1 MGNDA
6 MTRIDRAALEEVLSR
21 VQRPGRYIGGEM
33 HAVVKEEAS
42 FRVAL
47 SYPDLY
53 EIGMSNNGVSILYDM
68 ANRVPGVACE
78 RVFAVEADFEAALRA
93 SGLPLYTLE
102 TFTPLGRCDLIGF
115 NVGHELLATNILQI
129 LDLGGVP
136 LLRAD
141 RGEGCPVVMAGGAA
155 SSNPM
160 PLSDFI
166 DAFFIGDG
174 EEGIVEVITTLMEAR
189 AHGLRRADAISRLGS
204 IEGVYLP
211 GAPAGAPGSRA
222 RKRVYRGADLADPPR
237 PLVPLIRIA
246 QERAV
251 VEVTRGC
258 GNFCNYCH
266 AGFFDLPYR
275 FYDHRAVARRVF
287 EIVGNTGYNEVTLS
301 SLSIGDYPRLVELVN
316 EILPGLTEKGVS
328 VSFPSLRVDRGT
340 LPIIER
346 ISGVRR
352 ASLTFAVESASEAIR
367 ARARKS
373 LFLDDL
379 VEIVRHVRARGW
391 KVIKFYFM
399 LGLPGCREHDEAGEM
414 VRLLGE
420 LHRAG
425 GRGMDIN
432 VTVSPFVPKPH
443 TPFQREPQMG
453 REYFEE
459 AVARIKRGLPRSIRI
474 KNHDVGASEIEGVL
488 SRGDARMG
496 EVIAGVYREGCR
508 FDSWSEHFRHDVWR
522 EVLDRVLPG
531 WEEGLGRR
539 DEAVLPWDMI
549 ATGFEAI
556 ARKRAGEG
564 AGSFCP
570 GRVRQVRGEI
580 DGQRVDDATRAFEG
594 RYAVRARVRVR
605 FSKTGFTRFVPHN
618 DFMEIVKRALR
629 MAEAPV
635 AMTRGFNK
643 RERVAAGYPVPLGV
657 ESEAELVDI
666 DCFDEVG
673 EGFAGG
679 LNAFLPAGIRALSAA
694 PLLEE
699 ESIMASVA
707 VVEYRVTP
715 RHAGVGRAMETALSG
730 EWEFVR
736 KTRKGDRRVSGAA
749 AVHSREQD
757 GAGSIILRL
766 YAGREDSLRIDDVV
780 RSLAGLADGEPA
792 DRAAAMVKTGQYR
805 LDGEVLRPL

>member
-1 MGNDA
+1 
-6 MTRIDRAALEEVLSR
+6 MTGIDRAALEMILPR

-33 HAVVKEEAS
+33 HAVVREEAA
-42 FRVAL
+42 FRMAL

-53 EIGMSNNGVSILYDM
+53 EIGMSNNGISILYDI

-93 SGLPLYTLE
+93 SGIPLYTLE
-102 TFTPLGRCDLIGF
+102 TFTPLGALSLIGF

-129 LDLGGVP
+129 LDLGGIP
-136 LLRAD
+136 LLRRD
-141 RGEGCPVVMAGGAA
+141 RGEGCPVVIAGGAA
-155 SSNPM
+155 VSNPM

-174 EEGIVEVITTLMEAR
+174 EEGIVDIITTLKEAKDR
-189 AHGLRRADAISRLGS
+189 GLSRADSIRLLGS

-211 GAPAGAPGSRA
+211 GSPEGAPGSRA
-222 RKRVYRGADLADPPR
+222 RKSVYRGADLADPPR

-275 FYDHRAVARRVF
+275 FYDHRTVARRVF
-287 EIVGNTGYNEVTLS
+287 EIVRNTGYNEVTLS
-301 SLSIGDYPRLVELVN
+301 SLSIGDYPRLVDLVN

-352 ASLTFAVESASEAIR
+352 ASLTFAVESASGAIR

-379 VEIVRHVRARGW
+379 VEIVRHVRTRGW

-399 LGLPGCREHDEAGEM
+399 LGLPGCLEHDEAGEM
-414 VRLLGE
+414 VQFLAE

-453 REYFEE
+453 SEYFDE

-474 KNHDVGASEIEGVL
+474 KNHNIGSSIIEGVL
-488 SRGDARMG
+488 SRGDASLG
-496 EVIAGVYREGCR
+496 KVIHRAYREGCR
-508 FDSWSEHFRHDVWR
+508 FDSWDEHFRYDVWR
-522 EVLDRVLPG
+522 SILEGDLPG
-531 WEEGLGRR
+531 WERGLGRR
-539 DEAVLPWDMI
+539 DDPVLPWEGVT
-549 ATGFEAI
+549 TGFEAI
-556 ARKRAGEG
+556 TRRREGEEPDYP
-564 AGSFCP
+564 C
-570 GRVRQVRGEI
+570 RDRIRRVRGEI
-580 DGQRVDDATRAFEG
+580 DGERIDTAMRSFEE
-594 RYAVRARVRVR
+594 RFTVRARIRVR
-605 FSKTGFTRFVPHN
+605 FSKTGLMRFVPHN
-618 DFMEIVKRALR
+618 DFMEILKRALR

-635 AMTRGFNK
+635 AMSRGFNK
-643 RERVAAGYPVPLGV
+643 RERIAAGYPVPLGV
-657 ESEAELVDI
+657 GSEAELVDI
-666 DCFDEVG
+666 DCFAEVG
-673 EGFAGG
+673 GECALR
-679 LNAFLPAGIRALSAA
+679 LNAFLPRGIRALSSR
-694 PLLEE
+694 PLVEGD
-699 ESIMASVA
+699 SIMASVG
-707 VVEYRVTP
+707 VVEYRVAP
-715 RHAGVGRAMETALSG
+715 RRMEVRRAMESALSG
-730 EWEFVR
+730 EWEFMR
-736 KTRKGDRRVSGAA
+736 RSRKGDRRVSGADA
-749 AVHSREQD
+749 IHSHESD
-757 GAGSIILRL
+757 GEGSIILRL
-766 YAGREDSLRIDDVV
+766 YTGREDSLRIDDVV
-780 RSLAGLADGEPA
+780 RSMAGLEEGEVADS
-792 DRAAAMVKTGQYR
+792 AAAMVKTGQFR
-805 LDGEVLRPL
+805 LNGEALEPLL